1 MLRKIVLL
9 ALTVVLITVFCGC
22 SLVED
27 TSYSYYVYEEEVIES
42 DKTEND
48 KSKSDKTDKNK
59 NQGGKKENSSKP
71 VNNNEDDNVSSV
83 GSEKGDDFLVNYK
96 IKNYKEKNIVLEKKI
111 AQYQNAITKLG
122 KTYPKLDHPAYSGKT
137 SEEELSW
144 LTDYNNK
151 LTNYCNDTK
160 QLLIKCGRESVKLGV
175 NGDISAAYEWA
186 KTAFDKSDNLV
197 ALTYDDAP
205 NGVAHDLLDGLKE
218 RNVSAVFFVIGNKI
232 NETNASQIQRM
243 IDEGH
248 IVGNHSM
255 SHVPL
260 YHKYKDKEKQSGDLL
275 DPELDV
281 TDLSKLLQ
289 QKFGYNDFLLRVP
302 GLMYNKTSTSVKY
315 ASNGKYDAKT
325 LSQSNNLVLVD
336 AAVGMSDAD
345 GNRSADDTY
354 SDLMKVKPGS
364 IVIMHAVS
372 SSAEASFRYI
382 DDKSKEGYTFV
393 TVPELLMVYNGKID
407 LGVAYKSFDK
417 FVNLP

>member
-1 MLRKIVLL
+1 MFRRITILTL
-9 ALTVVLITVFCGC
+9 ALVLIMVFCGC
-22 SLVED
+22 SFVKD
-27 TSYSYYVYEEEVIES
+27 VSYSYYEEFEDDENES
-42 DKTEND
+42 DKTASKKDEDKENNKEKEND
-48 KSKSDKTDKNK
+48 SSFS
-59 NQGGKKENSSKP
+59 SSK
-71 VNNNEDDNVSSV
+71 VDTDADTSSV
-83 GSEKGDDFLVNYK
+83 NSEKGDDFLTNYK
-96 IKNYKEKNIVLEKKI
+96 ITGFKEKNKVLADNI
-111 AQYQNAITKLG
+111 AKYQNAITKLG
-122 KTYPKLDHPAYSGKT
+122 KTYPKLDYPAYSGKT
-137 SEEELSW
+137 AEEELTW
-144 LTDYNNK
+144 ITGYNKK
-151 LTNYCNDTK
+151 LTTYCDGIHN
-160 QLLIKCGRESVKLGV
+160 LLIKYGRESVKNGV
-175 NGDISAAYEWA
+175 NGDITAAYEWA

-218 RNVSAVFFVIGNKI
+218 RDVSAVFFVIGNKI
-232 NETNASQIQRM
+232 NETNAPQIQRM

-289 QKFGYNDFLLRVP
+289 QEFGYNDFLLRVP

-345 GNRSADDTY
+345 GNRSADDIY

-417 FVNLP
+417 FINLP